1 MTMYLL
7 IINFIVDGIILF
19 GMFLLFMKDPSR
31 EEMQKQKQV
40 AKEIEGT
47 FQSYLEEI
55 REENRKFEQNTI
67 SRRSDSLAEKKE
79 EVSGNGRTNLER
91 PIEFQPEV
99 TESREKVEFSEELK
113 VKKMA
118 EEGKTLEEMAKL
130 LGTGKTEVEMMLKL
144 IRRQQ

>member
-7 IINFIVDGIILF
+7 IINFIVDGIILI

-31 EEMQKQKQV
+31 EEMQKQKQI
-40 AKEIEGT
+40 AREIEGT

-55 REENRKFEQNTI
+55 REENRKFEQNTV
-67 SRRSDSLAEKKE
+67 SRRSDSLTEKKE
-79 EVSGNGRTNLER
+79 EVSGNRRTKSED
-91 PIEFQPEV
+91 PIEFQPPV

-118 EEGKTLEEMAKL
+118 EEGKSLEEMAKL
-130 LGTGKTEVEMMLKL
+130 LGTGKTEVEMMMKL